1 MTQEKMLRQ
10 AAAPADQAIRDSLP
24 APEECRH
31 EFSPAFE
38 TKIRRLSRRARHPV
52 LYLLPKYAACLVLA
66 VLVAGG
72 GWLTVDAEARANF
85 VTWVR
90 ERCDAF
96 VEYRFAVEK
105 PTGQLQH
112 YCLTDL
118 PEGYTESERMELDN
132 QVAVVYQD
140 EAGHMIHFFYTH
152 GSDAISLFIVGDT
165 SQAKQVP
172 MGDTVAELY
181 PAEHLDEASVLV
193 WISEQ
198 DGMAFCISAA
208 LPEQEMIQ
216 LCESIKKNNLP
227 ELYKQAAHLRFCG
240 KRRRAAC
247 SLCATQDRDAL
258 HPGQKNA
265 GGKPDMK
272 WLTRVVTVCIML
284 GGAATIGIFGVLI
297 FFPPDSAPVNAALLQ
312 GGEIA
317 AMVLRLGL
325 MLGIVRAMLLLF
337 KE

>member
-10 AAAPADQAIRDSLP
+10 AAARADQAIRDSLP

-96 VEYRFAVEK
+96 VEYRFTGEK
-105 PTGQLQH
+105 TTGQLQH

-172 MGDTVAELY
+172 MGNTVAELY

-216 LCESIKKNNLP
+216 LCESI
-227 ELYKQAAHLRFCG
+227 E
-240 KRRRAAC
+240 
-247 SLCATQDRDAL
+247 
-258 HPGQKNA
+258 
-265 GGKPDMK
+265 
-272 WLTRVVTVCIML
+272 
-284 GGAATIGIFGVLI
+284 
-297 FFPPDSAPVNAALLQ
+297 
-312 GGEIA
+312 
-317 AMVLRLGL
+317 
-325 MLGIVRAMLLLF
+325 